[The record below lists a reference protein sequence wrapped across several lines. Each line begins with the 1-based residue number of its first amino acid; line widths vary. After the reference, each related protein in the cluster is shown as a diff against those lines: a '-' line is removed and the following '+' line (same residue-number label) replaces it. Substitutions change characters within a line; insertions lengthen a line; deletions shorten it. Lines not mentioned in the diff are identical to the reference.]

1 MKQRFQSFA
10 NRLTRKVL
18 VTVLLI
24 MLFTLTMTF
33 IAAFRGMRG
42 EIRGRYLSMMNVV
55 AEKIHLEV
63 KTMEIETANVSDE
76 VEHHLASPETVM
88 AALEKELR
96 LNNFA
101 TGYFA
106 AFEPGYFPEKGK
118 WFEPYVYKGDDGAY
132 HADQVGSER
141 HDYLKSDWYIRAKKE
156 EKGFWTAPYIY
167 RDEAGYGG
175 VFCTFVMPIRSEDG
189 RMIGVCGADLLLDNL
204 ISDLQKIDDVSR
216 AEGMQNIDQRYNH
229 LDFYSFIINDEG
241 TYIAHPDKE
250 RVLKENI
257 MSHLGK
263 DFLTIDNRQI
273 ASDMMQMKSGIETI
287 MIDSLFA
294 DIYFTP
300 VESTNWSM
308 AIVVPKKAL
317 LQPILI
323 LLFSLLSATGL
334 GQILV
339 WLICRRDIRK
349 IAKPLEALT
358 QSTDEVAKGN
368 FEAPLPQLEYHDEIS
383 VLRDSVATMQQSL
396 VQYIKDLEETTAKKT
411 AIESELN
418 VARKIQMSMIPNKF
432 PPFPKRGDIDI
443 YGSLTP
449 AKAVGGDLFDFFI
462 RDERLFFCIGDV
474 SGKSVPA
481 ALMMTVVRYL
491 FRSIS
496 PHFDEPGQI
505 VKIMNDCL
513 AADNKALLF
522 CTFFLGVLDLK
533 TGMLTYSN
541 AGHEAPYIIASEVK
555 KLPVD
560 ANIVL
565 GVMEEM
571 TFSAQ
576 EIQLPT
582 DALLFL
588 YTDGLTEAMDQEKE
602 LFDKERVE
610 DVLRRSKDEGLTEAV
625 GYVDRMIG
633 EVAAFVKEAPQADD
647 LTMLAIRYIKDK
659 TLL

>member
-33 IAAFRGMRG
+33 IAAYRGMRG

-55 AEKIHLEV
+55 AEKIQLEV
-63 KTMEIETANVSDE
+63 KTMEIEAMNVSDE
-76 VEHHLASPETVM
+76 VERHLAFPETVM
-88 AALEKELR
+88 TALEKELR

-118 WFEPYVYKGDDGAY
+118 WFEPHVYKGDDGSC
-132 HADQVGSER
+132 HSDQVGSER
-141 HDYLKSDWYIRAKKE
+141 HDYLKSDWYVRAKKE
-156 EKGFWTAPYIY
+156 GTGFWTDPYLY
-167 RDEAGYGG
+167 RDESGNGG

-189 RMIGVCGADLLLDNL
+189 HIIGVCGADLLLDNL
-204 ISDLQKIDDVSR
+204 INDLQKIDDISR
-216 AEGMQNIDQRYNH
+216 TEGMQNIDQRYNH
-229 LDFYSFIINDEG
+229 LDFYSFIINNEG

-263 DFLTIDNRQI
+263 DFLTIDNRRI
-273 ASDMMQMKSGIETI
+273 VGDMMQMKNGIETI

-300 VESTNWSM
+300 VESTNWVM

-317 LQPILI
+317 FQPILL

-339 WLICRRDIRK
+339 WLICRRHIRK
-349 IAKPLEALT
+349 ITKPLVALT

-368 FEAPLPQLEYHDEIS
+368 FQAPLPQLEYHDEIS
-383 VLRDSVATMQQSL
+383 VLRDSVATMQHSL

-418 VARKIQMSMIPNKF
+418 VARKIQMAMIPNKF
-432 PPFPKRGDIDI
+432 PPFRKRQDIDI

-474 SGKSVPA
+474 SGKGVPA
-481 ALMMTVVRYL
+481 SLMMTVVHYL

-496 PHFDEPGQI
+496 THFDEPKRI
-505 VKIMNDCL
+505 VEIMNDCL
-513 AADNKALLF
+513 AADNKSLMF

-533 TGMLTYSN
+533 TGQLVFCN
-541 AGHEAPYIIASEVK
+541 AGHEAPYMITSGVERIA
-555 KLPVD
+555 VD
-560 ANIVL
+560 ANMAL
-565 GVMEEM
+565 GVMEGM
-571 TFSAQ
+571 SFTTQ
-576 EIQLPT
+576 EIQLPAN
-582 DALLFL
+582 ALLLL
-588 YTDGLTEAMDQEKE
+588 YTDGVTEAMNPEKV
-602 LFDKERVE
+602 LFGKERIE
-610 DVLRRSKDEGLTEAV
+610 EALRQALKDGTTNAA
-625 GYVDRMIG
+625 GYVGRMTD

-647 LTMLAIRYIKDK
+647 LTMLALGRLNKD
-659 TLL
+659 